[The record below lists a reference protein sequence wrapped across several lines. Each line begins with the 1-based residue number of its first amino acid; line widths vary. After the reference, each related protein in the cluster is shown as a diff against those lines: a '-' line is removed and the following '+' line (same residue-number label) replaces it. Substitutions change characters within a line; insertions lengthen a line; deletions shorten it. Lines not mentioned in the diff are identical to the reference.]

1 MGIKI
6 SMQREVKERIRKE
19 IIEAA
24 QQYAEEYEIENY
36 TDTASALNCVY
47 AEFKNQFDWK
57 IKRVGEHNAFI
68 EWLRGLPMSFVYS
81 YYDERMTIQKWFNQS
96 DEEASKY
103 SDDQVDKLYWN
114 LLAREFFALVK
125 KFNVSGIIKSEDD
138 TKVTPYDM
146 DDYLDNDNA
155 LEESNIE
162 ASKDKTADDI
172 YELIIPKSTIYYLE
186 YGECSPDDFTDEELD
201 AIEDFA
207 VEWDIIDYGDLDNYN
222 FCRYND
228 MSNLFKASDCVEVKA
243 RKKNNDINN
252 VLEESNILVSN
263 EITAENLDEYYIPIE
278 YECVEDEDS
287 DSDEPRP
294 YVDYFKYR
302 IYLDEVMRLNTPEV
316 IDGIEYHGYMGISN
330 NMSYMIH
337 IDPSGDA
344 VIVRESGADKLY
356 NPNKKEIAVEESNM
370 IDNDNALEE
379 STALVSDY
387 NGWTNYDTWNV
398 MMWIN
403 NDYGIYK
410 EAVHFMNKYFKND
423 PYKDFI
429 IYCGLENDKTP
440 DKVEWISDKLNYN
453 ELNDAMREF
462 VESTAEEELIEEED
476 LDFLRKY
483 D

>member
-57 IKRVGEHNAFI
+57 IKQIGEYNAFI
-68 EWLRGLPMSFVYS
+68 EWLKGLPMQFDYS
-81 YYDERMTIQKWFNQS
+81 YFDMRERIKYWFNQS
-96 DEEASKY
+96 NEEASKY
-103 SDDQVDKLYWN
+103 SDEQVDKLYWN
-114 LLAREFFALVK
+114 LLSREFFALVK
-125 KFNVSGIIKSEDD
+125 KFNVSGIPEPQSES
-138 TKVTPYDM
+138 TKPYDM

-155 LEESNIE
+155 LEES
-162 ASKDKTADDI
+162 
-172 YELIIPKSTIYYLE
+172 
-186 YGECSPDDFTDEELD
+186 
-201 AIEDFA
+201 
-207 VEWDIIDYGDLDNYN
+207 
-222 FCRYND
+222 
-228 MSNLFKASDCVEVKA
+228 
-243 RKKNNDINN
+243 
-252 VLEESNILVSN
+252 
-263 EITAENLDEYYIPIE
+263 
-278 YECVEDEDS
+278 
-287 DSDEPRP
+287 
-294 YVDYFKYR
+294 
-302 IYLDEVMRLNTPEV
+302 
-316 IDGIEYHGYMGISN
+316 
-330 NMSYMIH
+330 
-337 IDPSGDA
+337 
-344 VIVRESGADKLY
+344 
-356 NPNKKEIAVEESNM
+356 
-370 IDNDNALEE
+370 
-379 STALVSDY
+379 TALISDY

-398 MMWIN
+398 MLWIN

>member
-1 MGIKI
+1 MTIKI
-6 SMQREVKERIRKE
+6 SMQREVKERIREE
-19 IIEAA
+19 IIKAA
-24 QQYAEEYEIENY
+24 QQFAEEYGIENY

-47 AEFKNQFDWK
+47 AEFKDQFDWK

-103 SDDQVDKLYWN
+103 SDEQVDKLYWN

-155 LEESNIE
+155 LEES
-162 ASKDKTADDI
+162 
-172 YELIIPKSTIYYLE
+172 TIVSNTGPE
-186 YGECSPDDFTDEELD
+186 D
-201 AIEDFA
+201 IED
-207 VEWDIIDYGDLDNYN
+207 
-222 FCRYND
+222 
-228 MSNLFKASDCVEVKA
+228 
-243 RKKNNDINN
+243 
-252 VLEESNILVSN
+252 
-263 EITAENLDEYYIPIE
+263 YYIPIE
-278 YECVEDEDS
+278 YECVEDS
-287 DSDEPRP
+287 DSDETRP
-294 YVDYFKYR
+294 YVDYFKHR
-302 IYLDEVMRLNTPEV
+302 IYLDEVMRLDTPEV

-330 NMSYMIH
+330 TMSYMIH

>member
-1 MGIKI
+1 MNVDNMTIEQLEIKLNKLYNKKMNI
-6 SMQREVKERIRKE
+6 ARKE
-19 IIEAA
+19 
-24 QQYAEEYEIENY
+24 
-36 TDTASALNCVY
+36 D
-47 AEFKNQFDWK
+47 
-57 IKRVGEHNAFI
+57 
-68 EWLRGLPMSFVYS
+68 
-81 YYDERMTIQKWFNQS
+81 
-96 DEEASKY
+96 
-103 SDDQVDKLYWN
+103 
-114 LLAREFFALVK
+114 
-125 KFNVSGIIKSEDD
+125 
-138 TKVTPYDM
+138 
-146 DDYLDNDNA
+146 
-155 LEESNIE
+155 
-162 ASKDKTADDI
+162 
-172 YELIIPKSTIYYLE
+172 
-186 YGECSPDDFTDEELD
+186 
-201 AIEDFA
+201 
-207 VEWDIIDYGDLDNYN
+207 
-222 FCRYND
+222 
-228 MSNLFKASDCVEVKA
+228 
-243 RKKNNDINN
+243 
-252 VLEESNILVSN
+252 
-263 EITAENLDEYYIPIE
+263 YYIPIE

-287 DSDEPRP
+287 DSDETRP

-302 IYLDEVMRLNTPEV
+302 IYLDEVMRLNPPEV

-330 NMSYMIH
+330 TMSYMIH

-356 NPNKKEIAVEESNM
+356 NPSKKEIAVEESNM